1 MTGRYVV
8 QVASVV
14 LLAVLAVL
22 VATTWYTVGT
32 MTEGH
37 LWRHRVYTIVTT
49 IVAIVV
55 VAFFLYVG
63 FGPGRDL
70 LR

>member
-1 MTGRYVV
+1 VTGRYVV

-22 VATTWYTVGT
+22 VAATWYTIGT

-37 LWRHRVYTIVTT
+37 VWRHRLYTIVTT
-49 IVAIVV
+49 IVAVVV
-55 VAFFLYVG
+55 VAFFLYIG
-63 FGPGRDL
+63 FGPGRSL
-70 LR
+70 LQ

>member
-1 MTGRYVV
+1 MSGRYVV

-14 LLAVLAVL
+14 LLAVLAIL
-22 VATTWYTVGT
+22 VAATWYTIGT

-37 LWRHRVYTIVTT
+37 VWRHRLYTIVTT
-49 IVAIVV
+49 IVAIAV
-55 VAFFLYVG
+55 VAFFLYIG
-63 FGPGRDL
+63 FGPGREL